1 MITIKLPDGSEKQ
14 FEHSVTALEVAQSIS
29 SGLARNAIAC
39 SVNGEM
45 KDMNAVIDSD
55 ASFVLYTFKDEE
67 GKEVYRHSASHILA
81 QAVKR
86 LYPEAKLAI
95 GPAVKNGFYYDI
107 DFGCDI
113 TPDDLVKI
121 EQEMSAIVKADFPI
135 VRSVLSRK
143 EAAELF
149 EKKGESYKVEIIN
162 DMD

>member
-67 GKEVYRHSASHILA
+67 GMEVFRHSASHLLA

-86 LYPEAKLAI
+86 LNPEANLEI
-95 GPAVKNGFYYDI
+95 GPAVKNG
-107 DFGCDI
+107 
-113 TPDDLVKI
+113 
-121 EQEMSAIVKADFPI
+121 
-135 VRSVLSRK
+135 
-143 EAAELF
+143 
-149 EKKGESYKVEIIN
+149 IN
-162 DMD
+162 